1 MDHAELDKFAKSYAK
16 AWCSQNPQSVA
27 AFYANGGSLRVN
39 DGPPAVGREAIAE
52 VAQAFM
58 RDLPDMKVTM
68 DAVTRDERG
77 TVFHWTLT
85 GSNTGPG
92 GTGQRVR
99 ISGYE
104 EWQLDEAGLIRRSQG
119 HMDSAEYARQ
129 LEHGAEGQG
138 GTPSDPG
145 ATA

>member
-1 MDHAELDKFAKSYAK
+1 MDHAELNRFAQSYAG
-16 AWCSQNPQSVA
+16 AWCSQNPERVA
-27 AFYANGGSLRVN
+27 AFYAEGGSLRVN
-39 DGPPAVGREAIAE
+39 EGPPAVGREAIVE
-52 VAQAFM
+52 VAQEFM
-58 RDLPDMKVTM
+58 RDLPDMKVAV

-85 GSNTGPG
+85 GTNTGPG
-92 GTGQRVR
+92 GTGKLVR

-104 EWQLDEAGLIRRSQG
+104 EWQLDKAGLIGKSQG

-138 GTPSDPG
+138 GTRER
-145 ATA
+145 AK